1 MGLHVYGVLNNPM
14 VGSWLLVTF
23 GMNNRHVLELE
34 SSIKGG
40 LCEVVIHGSPSR
52 LSYKRRFREGYLRA
66 LWLYLRLRNTA
77 VDADEAEDDVDK
89 LREVIAQ
96 LNWRSSDH
104 MCRDCHRYM
113 LNVINR
119 VLK

>member
-1 MGLHVYGVLNNPM
+1 MKLSYMARP
-14 VGSWLLVTF
+14 
-23 GMNNRHVLELE
+23 
-34 SSIKGG
+34 
-40 LCEVVIHGSPSR
+40 PR

-113 LNVINR
+113 LNVISR